1 MTLSDFLF
9 GEHLQDLF
17 DVIAS
22 LQSSDLAKFQ
32 FFIHHRAY
40 RKLGWR
46 VQLFST
52 HWGKSPFDII
62 SDQLPDANLTPE
74 SFQLKGEHSSVHDA
88 INRYV
93 KPVSKTELES
103 VYLVNSDN
111 ASSWLALFKSAWAI
125 LQSHLFAKDSEGKTT
140 GRVRTDSPSTA
151 SVQAIVAMMLV
162 LERLMDVFIHLLS
175 AHGVGQ
181 ALANAGKLES
191 FCTSQRC
198 AHAFPELAQYF
209 MQRSIEPNPAVSEN
223 DEDDDNAE
231 FTGCE
236 SCHLQRS

>member
-22 LQSSDLAKFQ
+22 LKSSDLYKFQ
-32 FFIHHRAY
+32 LFVHHRAY

-46 VQLFST
+46 VQFFST
-52 HWGKSPFDII
+52 HWGTSPFDII
-62 SDQLPDANLTPE
+62 SNHLPDPDLTSE
-74 SFQLKGEHSSVHDA
+74 SFRLQGVHSRAHAA

-93 KPVSKTELES
+93 EPVSETELES

-111 ASSWLALFKSAWAI
+111 ASSWLKLFKSVWAQ
-125 LQSHLFAKDSEGKTT
+125 LQSHLFAKDSDGKTT
-140 GRVRTDSPSTA
+140 GTVRKDSPSRQ
-151 SVQAIVAMMLV
+151 SVEAIVAMVAL

-181 ALANAGKLES
+181 ALAKAGKLDS
-191 FCTSQRC
+191 FRISHLLRSCFSRARTVSYPEANRTKSRSQ
-198 AHAFPELAQYF
+198 
-209 MQRSIEPNPAVSEN
+209 
-223 DEDDDNAE
+223 
-231 FTGCE
+231 
-236 SCHLQRS
+236 